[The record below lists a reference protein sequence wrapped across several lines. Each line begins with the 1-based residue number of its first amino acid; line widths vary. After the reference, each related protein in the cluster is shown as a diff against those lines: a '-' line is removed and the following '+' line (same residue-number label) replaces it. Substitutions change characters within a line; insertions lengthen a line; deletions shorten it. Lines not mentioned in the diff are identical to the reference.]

1 MMRAPESA
9 IEEVAMNLIKMIVP
23 TAVLAIAFAVP
34 AFAQS
39 AGESM
44 HEAGQ
49 EMKSAGSETWHAA
62 ENAGKGTVTAV
73 HDTTITAKVKEILH
87 KDEATKGQDIHVST
101 TAGVVTLKGN
111 VSSQAIATHAQEIT
125 QGTKGVKS
133 VDNELAVSGSPASR
147 MQ

>member
-1 MMRAPESA
+1 MKLVKTIFPA
-9 IEEVAMNLIKMIVP
+9 
-23 TAVLAIAFAVP
+23 AVLAVAFAVP

-49 EMKSAGSETWHAA
+49 EMKSAGTETWHAA
-62 ENAGKGTVTAV
+62 ENAGKGTATAV
-73 HDTTITAKVKEILH
+73 RDTGITAKVKASLH

-111 VSSQAIATHAQEIT
+111 VSSQATATRAKDLT
-125 QGTKGVKS
+125 KGTKGVKG
-133 VDNELAVSGSPASR
+133 VYNELAVSGSSASK
-147 MQ
+147 M

>member
-1 MMRAPESA
+1 
-9 IEEVAMNLIKMIVP
+9 MNLIKTILP
-23 TAVLAIAFAVP
+23 AAVLAIAFALP

-49 EMKSAGSETWHAA
+49 EMKSAGTETWHAA
-62 ENAGKGTVTAV
+62 ENAGHGTATAV
-73 HDTTITAKVKEILH
+73 HDTSITAKVKQSLH
-87 KDEATKGQDIHVST
+87 NDDTTRGQDIHVST

-111 VSSQAIATHAQEIT
+111 VSSQATATRAQELT
-125 QGTKGVKS
+125 EGTKGVKS
-133 VDNELAVSGSPASR
+133 VNNELAVSGSSASK

>member
-1 MMRAPESA
+1 MR
-9 IEEVAMNLIKMIVP
+9 LIKAIVP
-23 TAVLAIAFAVP
+23 AAVLAIAFAVP

-49 EMKSAGSETWHAA
+49 EMESAGTETWHAA

-73 HDTTITAKVKEILH
+73 HDTTITAKVKESLL
-87 KDEATKGQDIHVST
+87 KDEATKDQDIHVST

-111 VSSQAIATHAQEIT
+111 VSSSATATRAQQLTE
-125 QGTKGVKS
+125 GTKGVKS
-133 VDNELAVSGSPASR
+133 VNNELAVSGSPASKIE
-147 MQ
+147 

>member
-1 MMRAPESA
+1 MR
-9 IEEVAMNLIKMIVP
+9 LIKAIVP
-23 TAVLAIAFAVP
+23 AAVLAIAFAVP

-49 EMKSAGSETWHAA
+49 EMESAGTETWHAA

-73 HDTTITAKVKEILH
+73 HDTTITAKVKESLH
-87 KDEATKGQDIHVST
+87 KDEATKDQDIHVST

-111 VSSQAIATHAQEIT
+111 VSSSATATRAQQLTE
-125 QGTKGVKS
+125 GTKGVKS
-133 VDNELAVSGSPASR
+133 VNNALAVSGSPASKIE
-147 MQ
+147 

>member
-1 MMRAPESA
+1 MRL
-9 IEEVAMNLIKMIVP
+9 VKTIVP
-23 TAVLAIAFAVP
+23 AAVLAIAFAVP

-49 EMKSAGSETWHAA
+49 EMKSAGTETWHAA
-62 ENAGKGTVTAV
+62 ENAGKGTATAV
-73 HDTTITAKVKEILH
+73 RDTSITAKVKESLH

-101 TAGVVTLKGN
+101 TAGIVTLKGN
-111 VSSQAIATHAQEIT
+111 VPSQATATRAQELT
-125 QGTKGVKS
+125 EGTKGVKS
-133 VDNELAVSGSPASR
+133 VNNELAVSGSSASR

>member
-1 MMRAPESA
+1 
-9 IEEVAMNLIKMIVP
+9 MNLTKTIVGA
-23 TAVLAIAFAVP
+23 AVLAVAFSVP

-39 AGESM
+39 ASESL

-49 EMKSAGSETWHAA
+49 QMKSAGTETWHAA

-73 HDTTITAKVKEILH
+73 HDTSITAKVKESLY

-111 VSSQAIATHAQEIT
+111 VSSPATASRAQELT
-125 QGTKGVKS
+125 EGTKGVKS
-133 VDNELAVSGSPASR
+133 VNNELAVSGSSASK

>member
-1 MMRAPESA
+1 MR
-9 IEEVAMNLIKMIVP
+9 LIKAIVP
-23 TAVLAIAFAVP
+23 AAVLAIAFAVP

-49 EMKSAGSETWHAA
+49 EMESAGTETWHAA

-73 HDTTITAKVKEILH
+73 HDTTITAKVKESLH
-87 KDEATKGQDIHVST
+87 KDEATKDQDIHVST

-111 VSSQAIATHAQEIT
+111 VSSSATATRAQQLTE
-125 QGTKGVKS
+125 GTKGVKS
-133 VDNELAVSGSPASR
+133 VHNELAVSGSPASKIEIE
-147 MQ
+147 

>member
-1 MMRAPESA
+1 MSW
-9 IEEVAMNLIKMIVP
+9 IKTIVP
-23 TAVLAIAFAVP
+23 AAVLAITFAVP

-49 EMKSAGSETWHAA
+49 EMKNAGTETWHAA

-73 HDTTITAKVKEILH
+73 QDTSITAKVKVNLH

-101 TAGVVTLKGN
+101 SGGVVTLKGN
-111 VSSQAIATHAQEIT
+111 VSSQAVATRAQELT
-125 QGTKGVKS
+125 EGTNGVKS
-133 VDNELAVSGSPASR
+133 VNNQLAVSGSSASK

>member
-1 MMRAPESA
+1 
-9 IEEVAMNLIKMIVP
+9 MNLIKRIVP
-23 TAVLAIAFAVP
+23 TALLAIAFAVP

-39 AGESM
+39 AGDSM

-49 EMKSAGSETWHAA
+49 EMKSAGTETWHAA

-73 HDTTITAKVKEILH
+73 RDTSITAKVKETLY
-87 KDEATKGQDIHVST
+87 KDEATKGEDIHVST
-101 TAGVVTLKGN
+101 TAGIVTLKGN
-111 VSSQAIATHAQEIT
+111 VSSQAAATRAQEVT

-133 VDNELAVSGSPASR
+133 VNNELAVSGSSASK

>member
-1 MMRAPESA
+1 MRL
-9 IEEVAMNLIKMIVP
+9 VKTIVP
-23 TAVLAIAFAVP
+23 AAVLAIAFAVP
-34 AFAQS
+34 AHAQS

-49 EMKSAGSETWHAA
+49 EMKSAGTETWHAA
-62 ENAGKGTVTAV
+62 ENAGKGTATAV
-73 HDTTITAKVKEILH
+73 RDTSITAKVKESLH

-111 VSSQAIATHAQEIT
+111 VPSRATVTRAKELT
-125 QGTKGVKS
+125 EGTNGVKS
-133 VDNELAVSGSPASR
+133 VNNELAVSGSSASR

>member
-1 MMRAPESA
+1 
-9 IEEVAMNLIKMIVP
+9 MNLIKTIVP
-23 TAVLAIAFAVP
+23 AAVLAIAFTGPV
-34 AFAQS
+34 FAQS

-49 EMKSAGSETWHAA
+49 EMKSAGTETWHAA

-73 HDTTITAKVKEILH
+73 RDTSITAKVKESLH

-101 TAGVVTLKGN
+101 TAGVVTLQGY
-111 VSSQAIATHAQEIT
+111 VSSQATATRARELT
-125 QGTKGVKS
+125 EGTKGVKS
-133 VDNELAVSGSPASR
+133 VNDELAVSGSPTSK

>member
-1 MMRAPESA
+1 
-9 IEEVAMNLIKMIVP
+9 MNLIKTIVP
-23 TAVLAIAFAVP
+23 AALLAIAFTVP

-49 EMKSAGSETWHAA
+49 EMKSAGTETWHAA
-62 ENAGKGTVTAV
+62 ENAGKGTATAV
-73 HDTTITAKVKEILH
+73 HDTSITAKVKESLH

-111 VSSQAIATHAQEIT
+111 VSSPATAKRAQELAE
-125 QGTKGVKS
+125 GTKGVKS
-133 VDNELAVSGSPASR
+133 VNNELAVSSSSSSN
-147 MQ
+147 ME

>member
-1 MMRAPESA
+1 MKF
-9 IEEVAMNLIKMIVP
+9 IKTIVL

-49 EMKSAGSETWHAA
+49 EMKSAGTETWHAA

-73 HDTTITAKVKEILH
+73 HDTSITANVKESLH
-87 KDEATKGQDIHVST
+87 KDEETKGQDIHVST

-111 VSSQAIATHAQEIT
+111 VSSQAIATHAQEVT

-133 VDNELAVSGSPASR
+133 VNNELAVSGSSASR

>member
-1 MMRAPESA
+1 MPRIP
-9 IEEVAMNLIKMIVP
+9 IEEATMRLIKAIVP
-23 TAVLAIAFAVP
+23 AAALAIAFAVP

-49 EMKSAGSETWHAA
+49 EMESAGTETWHAA

-73 HDTTITAKVKEILH
+73 HDTTITAKVKESLH
-87 KDEATKGQDIHVST
+87 KDEATKDQDIHVST

-111 VSSQAIATHAQEIT
+111 VSSPATATRALQLTE
-125 QGTKGVKS
+125 GTKGVKS
-133 VDNELAVSGSPASR
+133 VNNELAVSGSPAIKIE
-147 MQ
+147 